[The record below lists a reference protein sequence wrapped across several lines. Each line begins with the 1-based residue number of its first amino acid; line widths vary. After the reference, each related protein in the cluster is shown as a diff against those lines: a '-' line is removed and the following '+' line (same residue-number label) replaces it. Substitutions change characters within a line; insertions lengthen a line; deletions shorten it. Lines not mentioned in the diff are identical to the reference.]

1 MKHWSAAVF
10 AACSLALAGCNTM
23 EGVGTDI
30 ERGGQK
36 VQDASR
42 KVRQEWRETS
52 ARNEREYDAARATCA
67 GTRGAEHD
75 ACTDRAH
82 ARYASEMD
90 RARREHPRSS
100 MRVESDEDRR
110 EDAYDAARD
119 RCEAMRG
126 AAEDACIADAHRRF
140 DR

>member
-1 MKHWSAAVF
+1 
-10 AACSLALAGCNTM
+10 M

-52 ARNEREYDAARATCA
+52 ARNEREYDAARAACA

-75 ACTDRAH
+75 AC
-82 ARYASEMD
+82 MD

-100 MRVESDEDRR
+100 MRVESDKDRR

-119 RCEAMRG
+119 RCDAMRG
-126 AAEDACIADAHRRF
+126 DAEDACIADAHRRF
-140 DR
+140 QR